1 MFDKKNLKKYQK
13 MLDLYLKLYY
23 NYVRGGGVALIK
35 KAPLKKY

>member
-1 MFDKKNLKKYQK
+1 

-35 KAPLKKY
+35 KPPPLKNIKKS

>member
-1 MFDKKNLKKYQK
+1 

-35 KAPLKKY
+35 KAPPKTFL